1 MALIKI
7 KGIKT
12 TPKAT
17 INYIEN
23 EEKTIGGSL
32 TTGINCL
39 TNPDVAAA
47 KMEFYR
53 ERYQVHNKNKAF
65 HVIHSYSSKEKL
77 TPEQA
82 HEISLEWFKKNFP
95 NDVIAIVST
104 HTNTESYHTHFLV
117 NNVCLNGDRL
127 NLDRTWHREATI
139 SSNEICKA
147 NGLKY
152 SIIEKKGKTPNKSWY
167 EYQQEKLGNS
177 WKQKIRDDIDRLI
190 VKSRDIDHLYSLLA
204 EEGYELKTDR
214 KYVAIRPQGKERF
227 VRINKLGFNYSPEQ
241 LKNRILGLDKF
252 DLPEKGYYAKGYNSK
267 FIDKDVYRFKYKK
280 ASIGTVIQLTGK
292 VIAASLGKYE
302 SNTKYTRY
310 NKIAARELK
319 AIERALHTIQ
329 NNEFNTREEVVKE
342 FNNIEIELA
351 KISKWK
357 SKTEKKLDEIDG
369 LAEKLR
375 MVNNKENEL
384 NSKKDDLKNVLN
396 AVDYCINKKYKELY
410 KDNEKE
416 IAK

>member
-95 NDVIAIVST
+95 NDVIAIAST

-147 NGLKY
+147 HGLKY
-152 SIIEKKGKTPNKSWY
+152 SIIENKKMIPNKSWY
-167 EYQQEKLGNS
+167 EYQQEKLGQS
-177 WKQKIRDDIDRLI
+177 WKQKIREDIDRLI

-267 FIDKDVYRFKYKK
+267 FIDKDIYVFKHKK
-280 ASIGTVIQLTGK
+280 SSIGTLIQLTGK
-292 VIAASLGKYE
+292 IIAVSLGKYE
-302 SNTKYTRY
+302 NNPKYTRY
-310 NKIAARELK
+310 NKIATRELK
-319 AIERALHTIQ
+319 AIEKALNTIQ
-329 NNEFNTREEVVKE
+329 NGTFETREDVVKE

-410 KDNEKE
+410 KDNE
-416 IAK
+416 INR